1 MWPGYGHVSPLSD
14 GGKIFC
20 VVYAVF
26 GIPLTLI
33 LFTALV
39 ERLMIV
45 TSLMYRAL
53 AAGFGGGEAASRGG
67 RVLYVRLTHVFI
79 VFCVVLVVV
88 FLLPSAVFTI
98 VETDWNFLDA
108 FYYCFISMTTIGL
121 GDYIP
126 GDLPQQPY
134 RPLYKILAARQ
145 SPALSPLSS
154 LCLLD
159 FVFLAC
165 LIIFCCRCYCRV

>member
-1 MWPGYGHVSPLSD
+1 VHVPRRCCRAGYGHVSPLSD

-20 VVYAVF
+20 VVYAVV

-39 ERLMIV
+39 ERLMML
-45 TSLMYRAL
+45 TSVMYGAL
-53 AAGFGGGEAASRGG
+53 LAGFGQAL

-79 VFCVVLVVV
+79 VFCIVLVVV
-88 FLLPSAVFTI
+88 FLVPSAVFTI

-134 RPLYKILAARQ
+134 RPLYKICAARQ
-145 SPALSPLSS
+145 
-154 LCLLD
+154 
-159 FVFLAC
+159 
-165 LIIFCCRCYCRV
+165 

>member
-1 MWPGYGHVSPLSD
+1 MSPLSD

-39 ERLMIV
+39 ERLMII
-45 TSLMYRAL
+45 TSFMYEAL
-53 AAGFGGGEAASRGG
+53 LAGLGHAF
-67 RVLYVRLTHVFI
+67 RVLYVRLVHVFI
-79 VFCVVLVVV
+79 VFCFVLVVV
-88 FLLPSAVFTI
+88 FLIPSAVFTI
-98 VETDWNFLDA
+98 VEIDWNFLDA

-126 GDLPQQPY
+126 GDLPQQPN
-134 RPLYKILAARQ
+134 RPLYKICATRQ
-145 SPALSPLSS
+145 LLS
-154 LCLLD
+154 
-159 FVFLAC
+159 
-165 LIIFCCRCYCRV
+165 

>member
-1 MWPGYGHVSPLSD
+1 VANCRALVIVLPCYGALEIVGVIIIIIIITGYGHVSPLSD

-20 VVYAVF
+20 VVYAIV

-39 ERLMIV
+39 ERLMMI
-45 TSLMYRAL
+45 TSFMYDAL
-53 AAGFGGGEAASRGG
+53 LAGFAQSF

-79 VFCVVLVVV
+79 VFCFVLVVL
-88 FLLPSAVFTI
+88 FLIPSAIFTI
-98 VETDWNFLDA
+98 IETNWNFLDA

-126 GDLPQQPY
+126 GDELQQSY
-134 RPLYKILAARQ
+134 RPLYKICAACQ
-145 SPALSPLSS
+145 
-154 LCLLD
+154 
-159 FVFLAC
+159 
-165 LIIFCCRCYCRV
+165 